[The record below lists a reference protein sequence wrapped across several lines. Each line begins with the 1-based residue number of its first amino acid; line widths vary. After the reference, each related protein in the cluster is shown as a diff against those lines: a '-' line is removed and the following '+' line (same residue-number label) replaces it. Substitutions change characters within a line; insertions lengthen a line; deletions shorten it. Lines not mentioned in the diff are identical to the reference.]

1 MKKQKFVKTPKP
13 ELTSESQSVEIEP
26 TARHSAPT
34 TLVVAATSSPLSLA
48 KQNRQIMMFD

>member
-48 KQNRQIMMFD
+48 KQNRQMMMFD